1 MKSRQIV
8 FLLPIV
14 IAFVAGPLKSAPQ
27 NAFTL
32 DQVLTKMG
40 EIGKTFRSMQADVER
55 TKVTVI
61 VNDRYT
67 DYGTVHFA
75 RRGTESRIKF
85 DIIRPEQQRVLFDKG
100 KALLYFPKLKQ
111 VQEYT
116 MGKNQDKAEFLLVGF
131 GQSSESIKEF
141 YNVTLAGEEVING
154 QKTSI
159 VDLKPKSVQAKAM
172 FANIRLWI
180 EHQRWIPIQSQTT
193 EAGGDYMIYK
203 FANLK
208 MNLRIPDS
216 VFDLKLPK
224 DVQVIKM

>member
-1 MKSRQIV
+1 MRNRRV
-8 FLLPIV
+8 FCLLLVGILSL
-14 IAFVAGPLKSAPQ
+14 AAPLKAAQQ
-27 NAFTL
+27 NTYTI

-61 VNDRYT
+61 VNDRYM

-85 DIIRPEQQRVLFDKG
+85 DITRPEQQRVLFDKG

-131 GQSSESIKEF
+131 GQSSESIREF
-141 YNVTLAGEEVING
+141 YNVSLAGEEVING

-180 EHQRWIPIQSQTT
+180 DHQRWIPVQSQTT

-203 FANLK
+203 FTNLK
-208 MNLRIPDS
+208 MNVRIPES